1 MAAVIASGETDGRLR
16 VGCCATTD
24 YYGTHGSAEK
34 KTWDAG
40 GGCTGRRLSGEEV
53 PGAGKAQA
61 NGVQHCR
68 GKNVLSF
75 EADNLLAQSNDV
87 GAEGIEWRGGEVIA
101 IINRVDRSERV
112 FRRKDVVGAGST
124 KIFPNGL

>member
-24 YYGTHGSAEK
+24 YYGADGCVEK
-34 KTWDAG
+34 KRWDGG

-53 PGAGKAQA
+53 AGAGKPHA

-68 GKNVLSF
+68 GKNVRSF

-101 IINRVDRSERV
+101 IINRVDRNERG
-112 FRRKDVVGAGST
+112 FRRKDVVDAGRT
-124 KIFPNGL
+124 QIFPK

>member
-40 GGCTGRRLSGEEV
+40 GGCTGRRLTREEG
-53 PGAGKAQA
+53 PGAGKAHA

-68 GKNVLSF
+68 GKNVRSF

-87 GAEGIEWRGGEVIA
+87 GAEGIEWRGGEVNA
-101 IINRVDRSERV
+101 IIHRVDSSARV
-112 FRRKDVVGAGST
+112 FWRKDTGS
-124 KIFPNGL
+124 PG